1 MGVGLIWLRLKRA
14 CCAANASMTAVFPIG
29 RSWPAN
35 CAPGNAGA
43 IATRQLLSGASPWM
57 MPGSSSS
64 VFILQSTI
72 DGLLAPIPF
81 KYGSALA
88 DVDPGALAPATG
100 FVQGV
105 PVRRLAHQ
113 TMAGSPPRRETIPA
127 VWEADNAPTVSA

>member
-72 DGLLAPIPF
+72 DGLLGEERRFTRARNRLGPTCH
-81 KYGSALA
+81 AQLA
-88 DVDPGALAPATG
+88 EQIAHMLLD
-100 FVQGV
+100 
-105 PVRRLAHQ
+105 RRQRDHQ
-113 TMAGSPPRRETIPA
+113 F
-127 VWEADNAPTVSA
+127 